1 MNKPATVHPD
11 LKAHDAKMES
21 RVITLNGYIHTA
33 YAYSPSNATMI
44 EGDDGVILV
53 DTLPTIEFAEPVV
66 EEYKKITDKPIKAV
80 IYTHVHPDHISGVR
94 AFVSEEEV
102 EAGTVEIIALD
113 DLVPSLVR
121 DSGVLAPVLARRA
134 MYTFGFQ
141 LPLNDEGN
149 VSTGCGPANIPGRR
163 SFIAP
168 SRTFSEKLEIEICG
182 VKLELYHVPSE
193 TEDQVVVWLPDD
205 KVLISA
211 DVLQG
216 QTFPNIYALRGTSF
230 RDPMTWVNG
239 IDRLRRMEPE
249 TLLPHHGPPVEG
261 AGNVEDVL
269 TAYRDSMQ
277 YLHDQT
283 VRRMNQ
289 GYTPEEIM
297 AEITMPPH
305 LASHEWLGEY
315 YGSYK
320 HSAPSIYSGYVGW
333 YDGDPVNLDPK
344 PRTERARNYV
354 ELMGGRDQVLAKA
367 QEAMD
372 AGDHQWAAE
381 IATWIVKADTS
392 DTEAKQLKA
401 DALRQWAYAQKN
413 INWRNWALTTA
424 LELEDALKPPKG
436 MPFGGPDSL
445 RNFPAKSLLRLM
457 TVRLRAEDC
466 MEMAR
471 TVTFNVTDTG
481 ETCALEIRR
490 GVCQF
495 HPGAPRSQDISIQF
509 ERSFLTQIFLGQTT
523 YGDGIADGSARIDGD
538 KSDFEEFISMFE
550 QPSMEMAITV
560 R

>member
-1 MNKPATVHPD
+1 MCTPYTVHPD
-11 LKAHDAKMES
+11 LKAHDARMEPK
-21 RVITLNGYIHTA
+21 IFTLNGNIHTA

-44 EGDDGVILV
+44 EGDDGVILI

-66 EEYKKITDKPIKAV
+66 EEFKKITDKPIKAV

-94 AFVSEEEV
+94 AFVSEEDV
-102 EAGTVEIIALD
+102 QAGKVDIIALD

-149 VSTGCGPANIPGRR
+149 VSAGIGPANVPGRR

-168 SRTFSEKLEIEICG
+168 TKTFSEKLEIEICG
-182 VKLELYHVPSE
+182 VKLELLHVPSE
-193 TEDQVVVWLPDD
+193 TDDQVVIWLPDD

-230 RDPMTWVNG
+230 RDPMTWVDG
-239 IDRLRRMEPE
+239 IDRLRRMEPD
-249 TLLPHHGPPVEG
+249 TLIPHHGPPVEG
-261 AGNVEDVL
+261 ADNIEDVL
-269 TAYRDSMQ
+269 TAYRDSIQ

-289 GYTPEEIM
+289 GYTPDEIM
-297 AEITMPPH
+297 EEITMPEH
-305 LASHEWLGEY
+305 LASHEWLGEF

-333 YDGDPVNLDPK
+333 FDGDPVTLDPK
-344 PRTERARNYV
+344 PRTERAQCYV
-354 ELMGGRDQVLAKA
+354 ELMGGRDQVLEEAKGA
-367 QEAMD
+367 FKH
-372 AGDHQWAAE
+372 GDFQWAAE

-392 DTEAKQLKA
+392 DTEARQVKA
-401 DALRQWAYAQKN
+401 DALRQWAYVQKN

-424 LELEDALKPPKG
+424 LELEGALKAPKG

-445 RNFPAKSLLRLM
+445 RNFPAKALLRLL
-457 TVRLRAEDC
+457 TVRLRAENC
-466 MEMAR
+466 MDLER
-471 TVTFNVTDTG
+471 TVTFHIIDTD

-490 GVCQF
+490 GICQF
-495 HPGAPRSQDISIQF
+495 HPDAPKSEDINLSF
-509 ERSFLTQIFLGQTT
+509 DRAFLTEIFLGQTT
-523 YGDGIADGSARIDGD
+523 YSEGIENGAVKIDGNQ
-538 KSDFEEFISMFE
+538 KDFDQFMALFE

>member
-1 MNKPATVHPD
+1 MCTPYTVHPD
-11 LKAHDAKMES
+11 LKAHDAKMEQQI
-21 RVITLNGYIHTA
+21 ITLNGNIHTA

-66 EEYKKITDKPIKAV
+66 EAFKKITDKPIKAI

-94 AFVSEEEV
+94 AFVDEADV
-102 EAGTVEIIALD
+102 EAGKVEIIALD

-168 SRTFSEKLEIEICG
+168 TKTFSEKLEIEVCG
-182 VKLELYHVPSE
+182 IKLELIHVPSE
-193 TEDQVVVWLPDD
+193 TEDQVVVWLPDG

-216 QTFPNIYALRGTSF
+216 QTFPNLYALLGTSF
-230 RDPMTWVNG
+230 RDPMTWVDG
-239 IDRLRRMEPE
+239 IDRLRRMEPD
-249 TLLPHHGPPVEG
+249 TLIPHHGPPVEG
-261 AGNVEDVL
+261 AAEVEEVL

-277 YLHDQT
+277 FLHDQT

-297 AEITMPPH
+297 AEITMPKH
-305 LASHEWLGEY
+305 LADHDWLGEY

-320 HSAPSIYSGYVGW
+320 HSVPSIYSGYVGW
-333 YDGDPVNLDPK
+333 FDGDPINLDPK
-344 PRTERARNYV
+344 PRKERAQNYV
-354 ELMGGRDQVLAKA
+354 ELMGGRDQILAKA
-367 QEAMD
+367 QAAMND
-372 AGDHQWAAE
+372 GDHQWAAE
-381 IATWIVKADTS
+381 IATWIIKADTS
-392 DTEAKQLKA
+392 DQEARQLKA
-401 DALRQWAYAQKN
+401 DAMRQWAYAQKN

-424 LELEDALKPPKG
+424 LELEGALKAPKG

-445 RNFPAKSLLRLM
+445 RNFPAKSLLKLL
-457 TVRLRAEDC
+457 TVRLTAEEC
-466 MEMAR
+466 MDLNR
-471 TVTFNVTDTG
+471 TVTFNITDTDD
-481 ETCALEIRR
+481 TCALEIRR
-490 GVCQF
+490 GICQF
-495 HPGAPRSQDISIQF
+495 HPEAPKTQDISLYL
-509 ERSFLTQIFLGQTT
+509 ERAFLTQIFLGQTT
-523 YGDGIADGSARIDGD
+523 YGDGIADGSVKIEGD
-538 KSDFEEFISMFE
+538 QKDFEEFISLFE
-550 QPSMEMAITV
+550 QPGMEMAITV